1 MKSAARTHRHGLGGG
16 VEARLDQAGLHERDV
31 EIDAM
36 REFHEAVVGYDH
48 DDGRGVAL
56 ARCGDQPSQ
65 HFVDAL
71 EILVGC
77 SAERSVTYSGF
88 KPSMEI
94 MSTVAAPTLPG
105 GAASAN
111 PKATKRAAIRRGLM
125 LSEDTRP
132 I

>member
-1 MKSAARTHRHGLGGG
+1 
-16 VEARLDQAGLHERDV
+16 
-31 EIDAM
+31 
-36 REFHEAVVGYDH
+36 
-48 DDGRGVAL
+48 
-56 ARCGDQPSQ
+56 
-65 HFVDAL
+65 
-71 EILVGC
+71 
-77 SAERSVTYSGF
+77 
-88 KPSMEI
+88 MEI